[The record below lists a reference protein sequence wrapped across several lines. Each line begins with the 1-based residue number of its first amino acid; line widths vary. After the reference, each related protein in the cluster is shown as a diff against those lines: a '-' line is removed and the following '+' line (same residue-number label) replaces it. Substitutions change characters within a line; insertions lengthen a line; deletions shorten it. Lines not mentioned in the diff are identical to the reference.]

1 MEVVSKMKVAFM
13 NGAPIDPLQPGV
25 DCSPD
30 CPVKLA
36 ADILSGKWT
45 TLIIRELLAGKRR
58 YSQLQHALL
67 GISPKI
73 LASRLRML
81 EANGL
86 VTRKIYPTIPPK
98 TEYSLTKM
106 GQELEPVIRA
116 MAVFGLSL
124 GQSGHAQPRES
135 SR

>member
-1 MEVVSKMKVAFM
+1 MKVAFM
-13 NGAPIDPLQPGV
+13 DEPYIDPLQSGV
-25 DCSPD
+25 DCTPD

-45 TLIIRELLAGKRR
+45 TLIIRELLSGTRR
-58 YSQLQHALL
+58 YSQLQYALL

-98 TEYSLTKM
+98 TEYTLTKL
-106 GQELEPVIRA
+106 GYELEHVIRA
-116 MAVFGLSL
+116 MAQFGQLL
-124 GQSGHAQPRES
+124 AT
-135 SR
+135 